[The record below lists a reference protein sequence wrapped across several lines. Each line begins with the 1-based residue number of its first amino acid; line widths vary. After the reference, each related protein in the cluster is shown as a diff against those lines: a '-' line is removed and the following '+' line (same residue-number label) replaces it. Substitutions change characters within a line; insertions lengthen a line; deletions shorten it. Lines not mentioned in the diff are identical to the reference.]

1 MQQYADQ
8 ELPPRGDILFK
19 LARAANA
26 SVEWLATGKG
36 EMGPAGLLPGV
47 AFADVAM
54 VELRDIHAALHMEQI
69 RAFLPLSRAW
79 LERTLGISEPKEL
92 MLIEADQDL
101 LPEIRKT
108 DLLLVDRSAG
118 NKLPRGEGLYVF
130 SVPTGLAVKR
140 VEVGL
145 KRGFVVT
152 GPGISEELGAMDI
165 DRLLVGKVI
174 FRGGEAGFDL
184 RFERRV
190 CKPFGVGGSLH
201 RGFKV
206 EVPVWSRP
214 SRNPTTS
221 KGERHGSYPRKRD

>member
-1 MQQYADQ
+1 MSSNVIRGNRGKRKRDSFAGRFALLVKEFGSRYRLAKASGVSESTLQQYAQQ

-36 EMGPAGLLPGV
+36 EMRPAGLLPGV
-47 AFADVAM
+47 AFADVVM
-54 VELRDIHAALHMEQI
+54 VELRDLHAALSMEQI
-69 RAFLPLSRAW
+69 RAFLPFSRAW
-79 LERTLGISEPKEL
+79 LEHRLAISQPEEL

-101 LPEIRKT
+101 PPEIRKM

-152 GPGISEELGAMDI
+152 GPGISEELEPMEI

-174 FRGGEAGFDL
+174 FRGG
-184 RFERRV
+184 RV
-190 CKPFGVGGSLH
+190 
-201 RGFKV
+201 
-206 EVPVWSRP
+206 
-214 SRNPTTS
+214 
-221 KGERHGSYPRKRD
+221 